1 MSVPQAT
8 APKLLSNVEP
18 KFDLA
23 MIPAGIPL
31 ELDADELDADEL
43 DEDVVV
49 LEEEVELEPTS
60 PDDVE
65 LEDHVSS
72 GGVVVPSSRQ
82 PAKLI
87 VMVEMIA
94 Q

>member
-31 ELDADELDADEL
+31 ELDADEL

>member
-1 MSVPQAT
+1 M
-8 APKLLSNVEP
+8 LLSNVEP

-43 DEDVVV
+43 DADVVV

>member
-1 MSVPQAT
+1 
-8 APKLLSNVEP
+8 
-18 KFDLA
+18 

-31 ELDADELDADEL
+31 ELDADELDADELDADEL

>member
-1 MSVPQAT
+1 M
-8 APKLLSNVEP
+8 LLSNVEP

-31 ELDADELDADEL
+31 ELDADELDEADV
-43 DEDVVV
+43 DDVVV